1 MNMQETILKE
11 IMIKL
16 PGDLA
21 DTISDKEI
29 ITLLLDKALS
39 KAEFYHS
46 RCNEYK
52 EKHGMDFNVFKR
64 KVEKSKKEI
73 FTDWD
78 DLMAWEGY
86 ELGYQEWKKKY
97 EELKSCMR

>member
-1 MNMQETILKE
+1 MNMEEIILKE

-16 PGDLA
+16 PSDLV

-39 KAEFYHS
+39 KAEYYRS
-46 RCNEYK
+46 RSNEYK
-52 EKHGMDFNVFKR
+52 EKYGMDFKAFKR
-64 KVEKSKKEI
+64 KVGKSKKEI

-97 EELKSCMR
+97 EELKSCMK